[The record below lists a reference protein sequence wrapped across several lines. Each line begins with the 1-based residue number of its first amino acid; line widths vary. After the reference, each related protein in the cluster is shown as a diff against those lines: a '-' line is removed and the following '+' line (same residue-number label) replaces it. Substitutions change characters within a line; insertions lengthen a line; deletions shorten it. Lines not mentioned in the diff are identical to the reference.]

1 VKVLAH
7 SLSCNT
13 KLMGYSNSRRCET
26 CSGLVEQSDVFC
38 KHCGVKIS
46 VSGGQ
51 IVNTRKVLKSKL
63 FGSLDSLKPLIVV
76 AIALLAV
83 SSMVL
88 VESHTTFSSSDMEYG
103 ENANLFQKVGQIFQK
118 EKRRQRQEKH
128 DTADAVENGPKEI
141 SLYCPQDPQ
150 VRIVDLDESERDRDV
165 CLVLNIAAPDVNSRL
180 VIFCNAATE
189 FGNNTGSSEDT

>member
-1 VKVLAH
+1 
-7 SLSCNT
+7 
-13 KLMGYSNSRRCET
+13 M
-26 CSGLVEQSDVFC
+26 
-38 KHCGVKIS
+38 KIF
-46 VSGGQ
+46 VSGGKA
-51 IVNTRKVLKSKL
+51 VNARKGLKSKL
-63 FGSLDSLKPLIVV
+63 FGSLDALKRLIVL
-76 AIALLAV
+76 ALALLVV

-88 VESHTTFSSSDMEYG
+88 VESHTTFSSSDMELG
-103 ENANLFQKVGQIFQK
+103 ENANLFQKVGQIFQE

-189 FGNNTGSSEDT
+189 FGNTTGSSEDT